1 MAFVKG
7 QSGNPSGRPG
17 VPAEIREKLRA
28 AAPQAIDLLINICTD
43 EKKPDK
49 VRMECAQY
57 LLDRAYGKAPQ
68 SMSIDASV
76 GATVMTTQMSADEM
90 LEAIKEAAKA
100 VSASDGDKP
109 GDTQSG

>member
-7 QSGNPSGRPG
+7 QSGNPSGRPAM
-17 VPAEIREKLRA
+17 PAEIREMLYKASPKALKLLVNA
-28 AAPQAIDLLINICTD
+28 VED
-43 EKKPDK
+43 EDKPFALRVD
-49 VRMECAQY
+49 CAKT

-76 GATVMTTQMSADEM
+76 GATVMSTQMSADEM